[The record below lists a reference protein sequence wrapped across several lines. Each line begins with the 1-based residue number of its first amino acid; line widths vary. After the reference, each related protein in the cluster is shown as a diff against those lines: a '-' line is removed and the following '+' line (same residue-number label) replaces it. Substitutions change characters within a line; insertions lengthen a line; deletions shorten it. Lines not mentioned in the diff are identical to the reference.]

1 MKKRDWFLLVAV
13 PLLATWGVD
22 RITKMMAIEYI
33 TNLKFYG
40 YLGFVMHHNQGAMLG
55 LFSDLPAVLR
65 IVSLS
70 TGGAFLIFIFFVIQY
85 LLPKNIFLLR
95 VGLSILL
102 GGILGNVAD
111 RIVWGYI
118 VDFIVF
124 GSFLKTSPAF
134 NIADALQWVGY
145 GMIVVSLIRDGKK
158 LWPEND
164 SRKLFLV
171 NPKFQL
177 KYSMMIS
184 MFGLGFGIIA
194 GVYSYTYLRVTIIDL
209 IGHQVP
215 IEDKFLIPFIITFGI
230 VCLTFIIFLFFV
242 GLMLSHRAA
251 GPLHAFE
258 LFLEDLSKGKVR
270 PLKLRSGDEFMHL
283 EKLAAKLGR
292 RLEDYL
298 KTDDTLKDETVRK
311 KNKTGTSD

>member
-1 MKKRDWFLLVAV
+1 MKKRDWFWLVAL
-13 PLLATWGVD
+13 PLFVTWFAD
-22 RITKMMAIEYI
+22 RITKLLAIEYI
-33 TNLKFYG
+33 SQLEFHG
-40 YLGFVMHHNQGAMLG
+40 ILGFVMHHNHGAMLG

-65 IVSLS
+65 VVSLS
-70 TGGAFLIFIFFVIQY
+70 TGGAFLIFLFFVIQY
-85 LLPKNIFLLR
+85 LLPKKIFALR

-124 GSFLKTSPAF
+124 GSYQKTTPAF
-134 NIADALQWVGY
+134 NVADALQWVGY
-145 GMIVVSLIRDGKK
+145 GLVVFSLIRDGKK

-164 SRKLFLV
+164 ARKLFLV

-177 KYSMMIS
+177 KYSLMIS

-209 IGHQVP
+209 VGHQIP

-230 VCLTFIIFLFFV
+230 VCTMFIIFLFFI
-242 GLMLSHRAA
+242 GLVLSHRAA
-251 GPLHAFE
+251 GPLYAFE
-258 LFLEDLSKGKVR
+258 NFLEDLSKGKIR
-270 PLKLRSGDEFMHL
+270 SLKLRSGDEFTHL
-283 EKLAAKLGR
+283 EQLADKLGK
-292 RLEDYL
+292 RLEVH
-298 KTDDTLKDETVRK
+298 LKDK
-311 KNKTGTSD
+311 SKTGTED

>member
-1 MKKRDWFLLVAV
+1 MKKRDWIWLVAL
-13 PLLATWGVD
+13 PLLLTWFAD
-22 RITKMMAIEYI
+22 RVTKLLAIEYV
-33 TNLKFYG
+33 THLKFHG
-40 YLGFVMHHNQGAMLG
+40 PLGLVMHHNHGAMLG

-65 IVSLS
+65 VVSLS
-70 TGGAFLIFIFFVIQY
+70 TGGAFLIFLFFVIQY
-85 LLPKNIFLLR
+85 LLPKNIVALR

-124 GSFLKTSPAF
+124 GSYQKTTPAF

-145 GMIVVSLIRDGKK
+145 GLVVFSLIRDGKK

-164 SRKLFLV
+164 ARKLFLV

-177 KYSMMIS
+177 KYSLMIS

-209 IGHQVP
+209 VGHQIP

-230 VCLTFIIFLFFV
+230 VCTMFIIFLFFV
-242 GLMLSHRAA
+242 GLVLSHRAA

-258 LFLEDLSKGKVR
+258 NFLEDLSKGKIR
-270 PLKLRSGDEFMHL
+270 ALKLRSGDEFTHL
-283 EKLAAKLGR
+283 EKLADKLGR
-292 RLEDYL
+292 RLETHL
-298 KTDDTLKDETVRK
+298 KEKP
-311 KNKTGTSD
+311 KTGTDD